1 MNTMKDYRDLFCYD
15 SDKTTSYK
23 TSLYGHCMMNLLPT
37 EIYDQVNPK
46 DFNLDNYSNDS
57 PIGCFLE
64 VVLDYPYESHN
75 LHNDHPLAGEKIE
88 VRKEMLS
95 KYQL

>member
-37 EIYDQVNPK
+37 EIYD
-46 DFNLDNYSNDS
+46 
-57 PIGCFLE
+57 
-64 VVLDYPYESHN
+64 
-75 LHNDHPLAGEKIE
+75 
-88 VRKEMLS
+88 
-95 KYQL
+95 